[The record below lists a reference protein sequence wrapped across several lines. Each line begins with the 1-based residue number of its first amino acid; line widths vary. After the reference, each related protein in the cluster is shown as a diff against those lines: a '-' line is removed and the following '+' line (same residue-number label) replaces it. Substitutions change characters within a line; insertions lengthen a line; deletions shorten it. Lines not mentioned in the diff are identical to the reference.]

1 MTDPAKLYGE
11 LIAAF
16 TACRWQEAQ
25 ALAATLLP
33 QATQHAGVY
42 GIAGVVSLELQQF
55 VEAEEFLRRATELD
69 PARADFAT
77 LHAKAL
83 AMLGQWQATLVAA
96 NKALELAHEDP
107 VTLDALGV
115 IYAKAQAYE
124 QAISTFSRAVI
135 FMPQNAAL
143 RFNLAMSLIAKG
155 EGAKAQSE
163 LRAAISLDPK
173 YWQAHLVLSQIAQP
187 PPDNDRVQNLQTML
201 DRHGDDVE
209 ACIHLNMAL
218 AKEYEDLG
226 DYPRAFHHLS
236 RGKTALGN
244 TRTYSAVRDVAL
256 FDALIRAFPPL
267 DSAADVTCSR
277 EAPIFIVG
285 MPRSGT
291 TLVERIV
298 TSHPEVYAA
307 GELQNFAMAVQRLS
321 GQQTPLLQT
330 ADAIVEA
337 AAAMD
342 WRRLG
347 ETYLSSVRLTDRL
360 EPRFVD
366 KMPQNFLYMGFIA
379 KALPQASI
387 ICLRRDPMDTCLG
400 NFRQLFDRSTPSFDY
415 SSNLL
420 DTGRYYLLF
429 ERLMA
434 HWQMV
439 FPGRILDVNY
449 EELIDHQEAVSR
461 RILDFCRLPWNDAC
475 LHFEDNP
482 QPVATFSALEA
493 RKPIYKSSV
502 MRWKNYASQTSELK
516 KLLLDAGI
524 DSPE

>member
-1 MTDPAKLYGE
+1 MGDPAKLYGE

-16 TACRWQEAQ
+16 TACRWQEAH
-25 ALAATLLP
+25 ALAALLLP

-83 AMLGQWQATLVAA
+83 AILGQWQATLVAA
-96 NKALELAHEDP
+96 NKALGLAHDDP

-124 QAISTFSRAVI
+124 QAISTFSRAAI
-135 FMPQNAAL
+135 FAPQNAAL
-143 RFNLAMSLIAKG
+143 HFNLAMSLIAKG
-155 EGAKAQSE
+155 EGARAQSE
-163 LRAAISLDPK
+163 LRTAISLDPK
-173 YWQAHLVLSQIAQP
+173 YWQAHLVLTQIRQP
-187 PPDNDRVQNLQTML
+187 PPDNHRVQSLQAML
-201 DRHGDDVE
+201 DRHGHDAE
-209 ACIHLNMAL
+209 ACIYLNMAL
-218 AKEYEDLG
+218 AKEYEDLA
-226 DYPRAFHHLS
+226 DYPRAFHHFS
-236 RGKTALGN
+236 RGKTALSS
-244 TRTYSAVRDVAL
+244 TRTYSAERDVAL

-267 DSAADVTCSR
+267 DSSTDIGCSS

-298 TSHPEVYAA
+298 TSHPKVYAA
-307 GELQNFAMAVQRLS
+307 GELQNFAMAVQRLF
-321 GQQTPLLQT
+321 GQRTPLLQT
-330 ADAIVEA
+330 PGAIAEA

-342 WRRLG
+342 WLRLG
-347 ETYLSSVRLTDRL
+347 KTYLSSVRLTGRL

-366 KMPQNFLYMGFIA
+366 KLPHNFLYVGFIA
-379 KALPQASI
+379 KALPNASI
-387 ICLRRDPMDTCLG
+387 ICLRRDPMDTCLS

-420 DTGRYYLLF
+420 DTGKYYLLF

-434 HWQMV
+434 HWQHV
-439 FPGRILDVNY
+439 FPGRILEVNY

-461 RILDFCRLPWNDAC
+461 KILDFCQLPWNDAC
-475 LHFEDNP
+475 LHFEDNA
-482 QPVATFSALEA
+482 QPVSTFSALEA

-502 MRWKNYASQTSELK
+502 KRWKNYASQTSELK

-524 DSPE
+524 DLHE